1 MTVEKWTLL
10 NVRTEKYCHKSIGI
24 DIDSTLKTVYS
35 LLVFVS
41 AVYYLF
47 VGKIL
52 LLVLTIVFT
61 SIVNIPNDN
70 TRWSSVDVPSVFSA

>member
-24 DIDSTLKTVYS
+24 DIDSTFKNSKS

-41 AVYYLF
+41 AVVF